1 VSGAPSEE
9 NLPDFGGHG
18 SIFFLASRVVVCH
31 KTSMLSA
38 YHNNNKQHEQ
48 RVILLLDL
56 DCFYAQCEC
65 VRLGFDVTTTP
76 LALLQFNSTLAVTY
90 PARTLFSQPIERGDG
105 WEVVRDKSGGKC
117 YAVHVPLLPV
127 QVNTTTATTNMTET
141 LQEEYDSLYKLSKEQ
156 QEEAQKRDLGV
167 RRFAAE
173 GKASIE
179 CYRIASAKI
188 FETVHEFLETEKS
201 QMDDVNVKIMLER
214 ASIDEFYLDLTDAV
228 NKSEDYW
235 NGRQDLFEENS
246 FLQTTHLIRPEGE
259 ESVPWNGAVF
269 RRACWLAHQL
279 RQHVRQTLS
288 FTMSCGIS
296 VNKTLAK
303 LSAGYGKPNGQALL
317 LPEYVEYLL
326 EQTQIRKCRNLGGK
340 VGATVQSLLPR
351 DAPTTV
357 ASIAKY
363 LSMPQIVEGFHG
375 DEATARW
382 VYDVAR
388 GIDPQPVMA
397 KNTGALTK
405 TITTF
410 KSFTACPVSDT
421 TSWIELL
428 AGDIVTR
435 IEKDAHRNNRYPRV
449 CTIQYHPTVVIQA
462 NADRFDKRKLLYQNK
477 SFRISFP
484 PQRLE
489 TDAKVRHLVQDIQS
503 KLLLHCKESS
513 SNIDRLGIA
522 ASDFITIAS
531 CMDLFVQRGVT
542 GEDGENLPKKR
553 KYADLNSDRTSSG
566 DSVIPKQEDED
577 ADRILAEKL
586 QADFDRENRLLQASE
601 RLQTVGKKKNKTK
614 RIESFFVKKK

>member
-1 VSGAPSEE
+1 
-9 NLPDFGGHG
+9 
-18 SIFFLASRVVVCH
+18 
-31 KTSMLSA
+31 MLSA
-38 YHNNNKQHEQ
+38 FPSNNKQHHQ

-76 LALLQFNSTLAVTY
+76 LALLQFNSALAVTY
-90 PARTLFSQPIERGDG
+90 PARNLFSIARNDG
-105 WEVVRDKSGGKC
+105 WESIRDKSGGEC

-127 QVNTTTATTNMTET
+127 DTTTATTTTSLTET

-156 QEEAQKRDLGV
+156 QEEARKRDLGV

-188 FETVHEFLETEKS
+188 FETVHEFLETEKA
-201 QMDDVNVKIMLER
+201 QMDDTNVKIMLER
-214 ASIDEFYLDLTDAV
+214 ASIDEFFLDVTDAV
-228 NKSEDYW
+228 NKNEDYW
-235 NGRQDLFEENS
+235 NARQDLLEENS
-246 FLQTTHLIRPEGE
+246 ILQTTHLIRPEGE
-259 ESVPWNGAVF
+259 ESVPWNGVVF
-269 RRACWLAHQL
+269 RRACLLAHQL
-279 RQHVRQTLS
+279 RQYVRNTLS

-340 VGATVQSLLPR
+340 VGAAVQSLLPQ
-351 DAPTTV
+351 DVPTTV

-363 LSMPQIVEGFHG
+363 LSMPQLVEGFHG
-375 DEATARW
+375 DEPTARW

-388 GIDPQPVMA
+388 GIDPQPVEA

-428 AGDIVTR
+428 ARDIVTR

-449 CTIQYHPTVVIQA
+449 CTIHYHPTVKIHA

-477 SFRISFP
+477 SFRTSFP

-489 TDAKVRHLVQDIQS
+489 TDAKVRHLVHDIQS
-503 KLLLHCKESS
+503 KLLQHCKESN

-531 CMDLFVQRGVT
+531 CMDAFVQRG
-542 GEDGENLPKKR
+542 GQDRENLSKKR
-553 KYADLNSDRTSSG
+553 KQADLNLGCIISG
-566 DSVIPKQEDED
+566 DTITPKQEDED

-601 RLQTVGKKKNKTK
+601 RLQTLGKKRNKTK
-614 RIESFFVKKK
+614 GIEYFFVRKK

>member
-1 VSGAPSEE
+1 MLESS
-9 NLPDFGGHG
+9 
-18 SIFFLASRVVVCH
+18 FFTE
-31 KTSMLSA
+31 TSMLSA
-38 YHNNNKQHEQ
+38 SHNNKQRQQ

-76 LALLQFNSTLAVTY
+76 LALLQFNSALAVTY

-105 WEVVRDKSGGKC
+105 WEAVRDKSGGKC

-127 QVNTTTATTNMTET
+127 QGDTTNATTTSLAET

-156 QEEAQKRDLGV
+156 QEEARKRDLWV

-201 QMDDVNVKIMLER
+201 QMDDTNVKIMLER
-214 ASIDEFYLDLTDAV
+214 ASIDEFYLDVTDAV
-228 NKSEDYW
+228 NKNDDYW
-235 NGRQDLFEENS
+235 NVRQDLLEENS
-246 FLQTTHLIRPEGE
+246 ILQTTHLVRPEGE
-259 ESVPWNGAVF
+259 ESVPWNGDVF

-279 RQHVRQTLS
+279 RQYVRNTLS

-317 LPEYVEYLL
+317 LPEYVEYML

-340 VGATVQSLLPR
+340 VGAAVQSLLPQ
-351 DAPTTV
+351 DVPTTV

-363 LSMPQIVEGFHG
+363 LSMPQLVEGFHG

-388 GIDPQPVMA
+388 GIDPQPVVA

-405 TITTF
+405 TVTTF
-410 KSFTACPVSDT
+410 KSFTACPVGDT

-428 AGDIVTR
+428 ARDIVTR

-449 CTIQYHPTVVIQA
+449 CTIQYHPTVVIHA

-477 SFRISFP
+477 SFRTSFP

-489 TDAKVRHLVQDIQS
+489 RDAKVRHLVHDIQS
-503 KLLLHCKESS
+503 KLLQHCKEST

-531 CMDLFVQRGVT
+531 CLDLFVQRGVS
-542 GEDGENLPKKR
+542 GQDGENLSKKR
-553 KYADLNSDRTSSG
+553 KHVDLNLDCT
-566 DSVIPKQEDED
+566 VIGETITPKQKDED

-601 RLQTVGKKKNKTK
+601 RLQTLGKKKNKTK